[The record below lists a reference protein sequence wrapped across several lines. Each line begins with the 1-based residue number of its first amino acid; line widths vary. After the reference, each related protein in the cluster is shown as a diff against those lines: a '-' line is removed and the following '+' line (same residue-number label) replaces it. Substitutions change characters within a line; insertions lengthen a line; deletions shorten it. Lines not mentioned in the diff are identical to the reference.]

1 MDVMKEEG
9 NVMVGVIVCR
19 LRRQGQHRQSMDD
32 LRLPR
37 GHSGSP
43 HLTSHRQEP
52 GPSRRIFFGNFQGRD
67 FILEPSSDLNE
78 INGAMLRVAWLK
90 KVFSEM
96 SH

>member
-37 GHSGSP
+37 GQSGSP
-43 HLTSHRQEP
+43 HLTSPHTDKSPVHLVEYSLEISKV
-52 GPSRRIFFGNFQGRD
+52 G
-67 FILEPSSDLNE
+67 IL
-78 INGAMLRVAWLK
+78 
-90 KVFSEM
+90 F
-96 SH
+96 